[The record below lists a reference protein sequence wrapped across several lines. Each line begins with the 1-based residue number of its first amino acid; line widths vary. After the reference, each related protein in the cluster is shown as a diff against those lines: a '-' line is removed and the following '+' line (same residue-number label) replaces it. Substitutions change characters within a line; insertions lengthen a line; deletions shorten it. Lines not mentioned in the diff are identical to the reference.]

1 MLRFTEQEN
10 SLGVHKIHITGKEK
24 RNSQNEQ
31 RVKEIDRTGKDLREV
46 HRMGKELKRCTEQFP
61 HSL

>member
-10 SLGVHKIHITGKEK
+10 SSGIHKIHITGKEK

-31 RVKEIDRTGKDLREV
+31 RVKETDRTGKDLR
-46 HRMGKELKRCTEQFP
+46 RFTEWAK
-61 HSL
+61 S